1 MAPWKLH
8 NSLSSVGGYRN
19 DGLIKHTHTK
29 KKKKKHKMY
38 HPSDRVPKIA
48 IYNFQKPSLSQL
60 CFIAMYQGQMI

>member
-1 MAPWKLH
+1 
-8 NSLSSVGGYRN
+8 
-19 DGLIKHTHTK
+19 
-29 KKKKKHKMY
+29 MY